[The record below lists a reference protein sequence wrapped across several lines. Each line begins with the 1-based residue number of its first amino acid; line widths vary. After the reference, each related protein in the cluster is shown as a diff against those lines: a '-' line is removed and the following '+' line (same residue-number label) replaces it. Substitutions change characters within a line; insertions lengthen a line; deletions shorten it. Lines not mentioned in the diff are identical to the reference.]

1 MSEKR
6 TGEYALRVVNVGL
19 CVAALFEQLQ
29 HFNKNTMN
37 WVSGVAPRILIGFV
51 DLEETFWEFPQLMG
65 AIPMSWEKEA
75 LQFMKDNASAL
86 PEVYEVTAIIGG
98 VVKVVCINDQL
109 EALPDESKA
118 ATG

>member
-1 MSEKR
+1 
-6 TGEYALRVVNVGL
+6 
-19 CVAALFEQLQ
+19 
-29 HFNKNTMN
+29 
-37 WVSGVAPRILIGFV
+37 
-51 DLEETFWEFPQLMG
+51 
-65 AIPMSWEKEA
+65 MSWEKEA